1 MEKQIHEHIKDKLS
15 PYLCGYRKGF
25 TTQYALLSLIE
36 RRKKSLMKKDLVE
49 QFWWIYRKRLIL

>member
-49 QFWWIYRKRLIL
+49 QF